1 MAINKVWRWL
11 TSQTLRGLLLL
22 IPLVVTVMFL
32 IWLSGY
38 IEAVLKPVVLW
49 LLPDGMYV
57 PGMALGLFLLIA
69 FVLGVATRNV
79 LMRKA
84 GEVIEDWVQRMPV
97 IGRIYPVVRQLTD
110 LLGGTDRTAT
120 GSRVVL
126 VEVPDVQGQI
136 FGIVLQSG
144 ANGGP
149 GWLPP
154 ECDLVYL
161 PMSYMVGGYTLVLP
175 RDRLTA
181 VDMRPGEAMQM
192 IVMGGLGQ
200 RPSPGEVPARPVAPD
215 KP

>member
-1 MAINKVWRWL
+1 MGLNTVWRWL
-11 TSQTLRGLLLL
+11 TAQTLRGLLLL

-38 IEAVLKPVVLW
+38 IEAVLKPVVLFA
-49 LLPDGMYV
+49 LPDGLYV

-79 LMRKA
+79 LMRKL
-84 GEVIEDWVQRMPV
+84 GEVLEGWVERMPV

-126 VEVPDVQGQI
+126 VDVPDVEGRM

-144 ANGGP
+144 GSGP
-149 GWLPP
+149 AWLP
-154 ECDLVYL
+154 EDCDLVYL
-161 PMSYMVGGYTLVLP
+161 PMSYMVGGYALVLP
-175 RDRLTA
+175 RARLTT

-200 RPSPGEVPARPVAPD
+200 RPG
-215 KP
+215 